1 MTFHI
6 TYKISSERRNESQ
19 KRFKETGAPPP
30 AGVKMTGR
38 WHCAQGLKG
47 FLVAE
52 SADAAA
58 IAKWMQDWTDVLSFE
73 VTPVITDE
81 ELARVIG

>member
-6 TYKISSERRNESQ
+6 TYEISSAHRNDAQ
-19 KRFKETGAPPP
+19 KRFKQTGAPPS

-47 FLVAE
+47 FIVAE
-52 SADAAA
+52 SSDAAA
-58 IAKWMQDWTDVLSFE
+58 IARWMQDWTDVLSFE
-73 VTPVITDE
+73 ITPVITDD
-81 ELARVIG
+81 ELSRVIG

>member
-47 FLVAE
+47 FIVAE

-58 IAKWMQDWTDVLSFE
+58 IARWMQDWTDVLSFE

>member
-1 MTFHI
+1 MIFHI
-6 TYKISSERRNESQ
+6 TYEISSERRNDAQ
-19 KRFKETGAPPP
+19 KRFKQTGAPPP

-38 WHCAQGLKG
+38 WHCAQGLRG

-52 SADAAA
+52 SSDAAA

-81 ELARVIG
+81 ELTRVIG